1 MSARRDRRRRL
12 AVALCLAAA
21 SLVAAS
27 PLPAAEDPV
36 RAALLPA
43 GFDGPARVR
52 VAVRLTIDPG
62 WYIYW
67 TNPGDAGLPSRIRWS
82 LPPGVALRNVEWPPP
97 ERFGLDSAS
106 LGYAGEVVV
115 IATLESRPGAAARS
129 TIDLAAR
136 VEWAACAEVCVAG
149 RSDLRATVRAGDGGG
164 RPRPA
169 MPVRSPTAHDWRPE
183 AVALPGSVELRL
195 TPPPSEG
202 VTGID
207 FFPMEGGVFHHRPPA
222 LERHGG
228 KVTIRL
234 LLASGRTAEPRA
246 VRGVLTWVDRAGRR
260 SATTIA
266 ARVTTPDDERAV
278 SRTPLR
284 ETGVLVIR

>member
-27 PLPAAEDPV
+27 PSPAAEDPV

-82 LPPGVALRNVEWPPP
+82 LPPDVALRNVEWPPP
-97 ERFGLDSAS
+97 RRFGLDSAS
-106 LGYAGEVVV
+106 LGYAREVVV
-115 IATLESRPGAAARS
+115 IATLERRLGAAVRG
-129 TIDLAAR
+129 TIDLAAQ
-136 VEWAACAEVCVAG
+136 VEWTACAQVCVIG
-149 RSDLRATVRAGDGGG
+149 RSDLRATVRTDDGLG
-164 RPRPA
+164 RTRQA
-169 MPVRSPTAHDWRPE
+169 MPIRSTTAHDWRPE

-195 TPPPSEG
+195 TPPPGEG
-202 VTGID
+202 VTGVD
-207 FFPMEGGVFHHRPPA
+207 FFPMEGGVFQHRPPA

-228 KVTIRL
+228 EVAIRL
-234 LLASGRTAEPRA
+234 LLASDNTPEPWA

-260 SATTIA
+260 WATTIA
-266 ARVTTPDDERAV
+266 ARVTTPDDERAIEHD
-278 SRTPLR
+278 RR
-284 ETGVLVIR
+284 